1 LSFHLLN
8 EKVFI
13 LSNWRSI
20 LPIIGVTLITIL
32 AETNRAPFDL
42 TEGES
47 ELVRGFNTE
56 FSSTLFVLL
65 FLGEY
70 SFIILFSVLFSLIVL
85 NSFFWWF
92 FFLMV
97 FLWVRACFPRKRYDF
112 LIYLMWVILFPFACW
127 IILFYLWI
135 ILF

>member
-1 LSFHLLN
+1 MIFLSGWGGGRTFSFLGGIRASAQIISYEVILSFLL
-8 EKVFI
+8 
-13 LSNWRSI
+13 I
-20 LPIIGVTLITIL
+20 LPILYFINLTFSIMGLNIILRRWTTILFSITIIFISIL

-70 SFIILFSVLFSLIVL
+70 SFILLFSIIISFLCF
-85 NSFFWWF
+85 NS
-92 FFLMV
+92 
-97 FLWVRACFPRKRYDF
+97 
-112 LIYLMWVILFPFACW
+112 
-127 IILFYLWI
+127 
-135 ILF
+135 